1 MLSWG
6 SVPLSLSC
14 SLSFSLPGIRPCM
27 LHALGLGTGLTYPT
41 KTDTSGL
48 HSALCCTKPTHS
60 EKLVFIQWHEQ
71 IHCWSDRNVI
81 QKKELWPIHPV
92 LAAIFPPI
100 NTGDLFHPPQ
110 TSERSKTYL
119 SVPYVSTD
127 WQCAAEWLETYRTD
141 SWSRKVC
148 CKKTS
153 PRIMLFFSSHS

>member
-100 NTGDLFHPPQ
+100 NTDDLFHPPQ
-110 TSERSKTYL
+110 TSERSKTCACRFHMSAPTGNVL
-119 SVPYVSTD
+119 QND
-127 WQCAAEWLETYRTD
+127 WKLTEPIHGAERC
-141 SWSRKVC
+141 VA
-148 CKKTS
+148 KKH
-153 PRIMLFFSSHS
+153 PQE